1 MARED
6 RHCCS
11 FSLRNTKMGI
21 WRDIGTVQQ
30 RSFTFF
36 FHKTSKRVI
45 RDSQSIVVV
54 DGHEL

>member
-1 MARED
+1 
-6 RHCCS
+6 
-11 FSLRNTKMGI
+11 MGI